1 MPFNAEV
8 IDLADD
14 DFEEE
19 YESIPLPD
27 DIEVLEAMPTAGP
40 SRKRETKSTSIDKA
54 YDIGDDF
61 DEKHILRGKIEKLKS
76 EVRALQQQ
84 ELTPQERGIVD
95 QIATLQTVRKEVR
108 AECEKLQ
115 ARLDASSH
123 SKPTIDRSTSSSL
136 TRPTSGPQH
145 IDYQADKFEWSGAIR
160 ALLKKQFG
168 LDNFR
173 LCQEG
178 VINAALDVR
187 DIVCVMPTGG
197 GKSLTYQLPAIV
209 GKIGL
214 TVVISPLL
222 ALIWDQVRALKAL
235 GVECVVSGA
244 VSFVS

>member
-1 MPFNAEV
+1 
-8 IDLADD
+8 
-14 DFEEE
+14 
-19 YESIPLPD
+19 
-27 DIEVLEAMPTAGP
+27 
-40 SRKRETKSTSIDKA
+40 
-54 YDIGDDF
+54 
-61 DEKHILRGKIEKLKS
+61 
-76 EVRALQQQ
+76 
-84 ELTPQERGIVD
+84 
-95 QIATLQTVRKEVR
+95 VRKEVR

-115 ARLDASSH
+115 ARLNASSD
-123 SKPTIDRSTSSSL
+123 SKPTADHSTSSSL

-235 GVECVVSGA
+235 GVECVVSGCNYRELMTDVDREYQHRGA
-244 VSFVS
+244 EHRHETPGAGRRLRWKGDQSEHLCVLLLTELTNELCYVTASLISYLLLLLGPDTV

>member
-1 MPFNAEV
+1 M
-8 IDLADD
+8 
-14 DFEEE
+14 
-19 YESIPLPD
+19 
-27 DIEVLEAMPTAGP
+27 
-40 SRKRETKSTSIDKA
+40 
-54 YDIGDDF
+54 
-61 DEKHILRGKIEKLKS
+61 
-76 EVRALQQQ
+76 
-84 ELTPQERGIVD
+84 
-95 QIATLQTVRKEVR
+95 ATLQTLRKEVR
-108 AECEKLQ
+108 AEYDKLQ
-115 ARLDASSH
+115 AQLDASSR
-123 SKPTIDRSTSSSL
+123 SRNTEDRSTSSSL
-136 TRPTSGPQH
+136 TRPSSGQSL
-145 IDYQADKFEWSGAIR
+145 INYQTDKFEWSGAIR

-235 GVECVVSGA
+235 GVECVVSI
-244 VSFVS
+244 

>member
-1 MPFNAEV
+1 M
-8 IDLADD
+8 
-14 DFEEE
+14 
-19 YESIPLPD
+19 
-27 DIEVLEAMPTAGP
+27 
-40 SRKRETKSTSIDKA
+40 
-54 YDIGDDF
+54 
-61 DEKHILRGKIEKLKS
+61 
-76 EVRALQQQ
+76 
-84 ELTPQERGIVD
+84 
-95 QIATLQTVRKEVR
+95 R
-108 AECEKLQ
+108 AERDELQ
-115 ARLDASSH
+115 AQLDAFSR
-123 SKPTIDRSTSSSL
+123 SKTIVDRSTSSSL
-136 TRPTSGPQH
+136 SRPNSGQPV
-145 IDYQADKFEWSGAIR
+145 INYQADKFEWSGAIR

-235 GVECVVSGA
+235 GVECVVSRYVQWKLMIDVDREHQHRGA
-244 VSFVS
+244 EYSSQALGAGRRLWWKGDQSEQHCVLW